1 MRSLARVGG
10 FIVVS
15 LLAPLCAAAQIPS
28 PDNLYVLQ
36 ATARQATTTA
46 PLTLTFSEPL
56 RRNKRTVNR
65 TEVTIPAADVIDSLT
80 IRVRAAG
87 SAFVREP
94 LNMFLFVLDVRSTKL
109 STNGSESLVLTLGS
123 GAVVMVPASCVHVA
137 ATRWLRVNL
146 PSVTS
151 VSASTAPVN
160 EPNKSDAPRPPD
172 QGSATGSS
180 VQFDAK
186 GVDFSPWLRR
196 FISQIR
202 RNWFVP
208 ESAREAK
215 GRVVV
220 TFRVHKSGAITHLA
234 VVTPASVEAFNS
246 SAFSAVAASNPT
258 YPLPPEYPD
267 EYAVFTVTFD
277 FNENPGDA

>member
-1 MRSLARVGG
+1 
-10 FIVVS
+10 
-15 LLAPLCAAAQIPS
+15 
-28 PDNLYVLQ
+28 
-36 ATARQATTTA
+36 
-46 PLTLTFSEPL
+46 
-56 RRNKRTVNR
+56 
-65 TEVTIPAADVIDSLT
+65 
-80 IRVRAAG
+80 
-87 SAFVREP
+87 
-94 LNMFLFVLDVRSTKL
+94 
-109 STNGSESLVLTLGS
+109 
-123 GAVVMVPASCVHVA
+123 
-137 ATRWLRVNL
+137 
-146 PSVTS
+146 
-151 VSASTAPVN
+151 
-160 EPNKSDAPRPPD
+160 
-172 QGSATGSS
+172 